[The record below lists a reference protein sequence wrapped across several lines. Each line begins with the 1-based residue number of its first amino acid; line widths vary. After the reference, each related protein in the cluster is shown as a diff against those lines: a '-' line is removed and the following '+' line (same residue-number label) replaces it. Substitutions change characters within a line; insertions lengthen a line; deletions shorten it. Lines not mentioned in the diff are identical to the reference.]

1 MMRALWTAGS
11 GMRAQQLNID
21 VIAHNLANVNTTG
34 FKKSRVEFQDLIY
47 ETMRGAG
54 TRQGNASAPVGLQ
67 VGHGVR
73 PAATQRLFSPGS
85 LQETGNPL
93 DVAIEGAGFFEVEL
107 PDGSTAYTRDGSFK
121 LDADGFLVTSDGY
134 LLVPEVMI
142 PPEAED
148 ISIGPDG
155 MISYLL
161 DGEREEGDQIT
172 LVTFSNPAGLEAIG
186 RNLYRDT
193 GSTGMVE
200 VGLVPGEN
208 CGTLASGY
216 LELANVQVVE
226 EMVSMI
232 VAQRAYEISAK
243 AIQAADE
250 MLGMANNL
258 RR

>member
-85 LQETGNPL
+85 LQEREP
-93 DVAIEGAGFFEVEL
+93 DSHRRWVFEVEL
-107 PDGSTAYTRDGSFK
+107 PTAWPTPDGVWV
-121 LDADGFLVTSDGY
+121 DADGYRLPAMAVP
-134 LLVPEVMI
+134 VPEIMI
-142 PPEAED
+142 PRAQD

-155 MISYLL
+155 TITTSWTGAGRVIRSSYHL
-161 DGEREEGDQIT
+161 Q
-172 LVTFSNPAGLEAIG
+172 
-186 RNLYRDT
+186 
-193 GSTGMVE
+193 
-200 VGLVPGEN
+200 
-208 CGTLASGY
+208 
-216 LELANVQVVE
+216 
-226 EMVSMI
+226 
-232 VAQRAYEISAK
+232 
-243 AIQAADE
+243 
-250 MLGMANNL
+250 
-258 RR
+258 

>member
-34 FKKSRVEFQDLIY
+34 FKKSRVEFQDLLY
-47 ETMRGAG
+47 ETLRAAGAG
-54 TRQGNASAPVGLQ
+54 EGIGGAPVGLQ

-73 PAATQRLFSPGS
+73 PVATQRLFSPGS

-93 DVAIEGAGFFEVEL
+93 DVAIEGVGFFEVEL

-121 LDADGFLVTSDGY
+121 LDADGYLVTSDGY
-134 LLVPEVMI
+134 YLVPEIMI
-142 PPEAED
+142 PPEAQD

-155 MISYLL
+155 TITYLL

-186 RNLYRDT
+186 RNLYRDSGAAGT
-193 GSTGMVE
+193 ME
-200 VGLVPGEN
+200 EGLIPGEN

-216 LELANVQVVE
+216 LEMANMQVVE
-226 EMVSMI
+226 EMVNMI
-232 VAQRAYEISAK
+232 IAQRAYEINAK